1 MSQCLD
7 LLHGQI
13 TINRV
18 SGGDFRG
25 VYCKVQ
31 HNQAFF
37 VLAGLTKPKTGFVK
51 SLTAQKELLTKVEN

>member
-13 TINRV
+13 KINRV

-31 HNQAFF
+31 HNQAF
-37 VLAGLTKPKTGFVK
+37 LTKPKTGFVK
-51 SLTAQKELLTKVEN
+51 SLTAQKELLTEVEN